1 MGFVKENING
11 IEIFRIN
18 EFEDYG
24 IEGFFTT
31 RQGCGHDNFNLS
43 YKWAERKEDIDKN
56 FRILFEALQI
66 DYRNIFYAKQVHKND
81 IIIVE
86 RGFDF
91 FEYNQEAEADGLV
104 TNVPGITLIT
114 MHADC
119 IPVYI
124 VDTKTRVISLIHS
137 GWRGTLKHITQNALA
152 ILKKKFSSSAEDLL
166 VAIGPGICRRH
177 FEVGKD
183 VYEMFLREF
192 GDEVCLESK
201 ESFFIDLKKA
211 IMIDLK
217 KNGIGNSQIICCEMC
232 TYENEDLFFSYR
244 RDHNKPERLGSMV
257 AILRMVRK

>member
-1 MGFVKENING
+1 M
-11 IEIFRIN
+11 
-18 EFEDYG
+18 
-24 IEGFFTT
+24 
-31 RQGCGHDNFNLS
+31 
-43 YKWAERKEDIDKN
+43 DKN
-56 FRILFEALQI
+56 FRILFEALKI
-66 DYRNIFYAKQVHKND
+66 DHRNIFYAKQVHKND

-91 FEYNQEAEADGLV
+91 FEYNQEVEADGLV
-104 TNVPGITLIT
+104 TNVHGIALIT

-119 IPVYI
+119 FPVYI

-137 GWRGTLKHITQNALA
+137 GWRGTLQHITENALQ
-152 ILKKKFSSSAEDLL
+152 ILKKKFLSSAEDLL
-166 VAIGPGICRRH
+166 VAIGPGICKRH

-217 KNGIGNSQIICCEMC
+217 KNGIESCQIISCDMC
-232 TYENEDLFFSYR
+232 TYEDADLFFSLQKRPKQTREIGKYGGNLE
-244 RDHNKPERLGSMV
+244 DGEKVNEEYFNS
-257 AILRMVRK
+257 

>member
-1 MGFVKENING
+1 
-11 IEIFRIN
+11 
-18 EFEDYG
+18 
-24 IEGFFTT
+24 
-31 RQGCGHDNFNLS
+31 
-43 YKWAERKEDIDKN
+43 
-56 FRILFEALQI
+56 
-66 DYRNIFYAKQVHKND
+66 VHKND

-91 FEYNQEAEADGLV
+91 FEYNQEVEADGLV
-104 TNVPGITLIT
+104 TNVHGIALIT

-119 IPVYI
+119 FPVYI

-137 GWRGTLKHITQNALA
+137 GWRGTLQHITENALQ
-152 ILKKKFSSSAEDLL
+152 ILKKKFLSSAEDLL
-166 VAIGPGICRRH
+166 VAIGPGICKRH

-217 KNGIGNSQIICCEMC
+217 KNGIESCQIISCDMC
-232 TYENEDLFFSYR
+232 TYEDADLFFSYR
-244 RDHNKPERLGSMV
+244 RDLNRPEKLGSMV
-257 AILRMVRK
+257 AILRMVRR